1 MNASNRQTVAAR
13 GAGMAALW
21 RRWGGTIITV
31 VVVVALVAGLWH
43 LLSGTAATR
52 REAPTTAMLTL
63 PPPPPPPP
71 EPEKLPEPEQ
81 EKIAEVTEVAPTPA
95 ESTEK
100 PMDNQP
106 PSPAQ
111 DMGEAVTID
120 GDAQAGTDAFGIQAG
135 GGGGMTGS
143 GGAGG
148 LANSSYS
155 AYVTNFLQQTLLR
168 DPRTRHLAFSDVQ
181 IDLWLLSNGERTR
194 LRLVRGTGNARTD
207 EAVLA
212 VVRDVERF
220 KERPP
225 RSIRYPIRFSMD
237 GQRP

>member
-1 MNASNRQTVAAR
+1 VIAPNRQSSAAR
-13 GAGMAALW
+13 GAGMAGLW

-31 VVVVALVAGLWH
+31 AVVIALVAGLWH

-52 REAPTTAMLTL
+52 REAPTTTMLTL

-71 EPEKLPEPEQ
+71 EPEKTPEPEQ
-81 EKIAEVTEVAPTPA
+81 EKIAEVTEVQPTPV

-100 PMDNQP
+100 PVDDKA
-106 PSPAQ
+106 PSPSQ
-111 DMGEAVTID
+111 DMGEAVTIN

-143 GGAGG
+143 GGTGG

-155 AYVTNFLQQTLLR
+155 AYVTNVLQQALLR
-168 DPRTRHLAFSDVQ
+168 DPRTRQLAFDDIS
-181 IDLWLLSNGERTR
+181 IDLWLLSNGERAR
-194 LRLVRGTGNARTD
+194 VRLVRGTGNARTD

-212 VVRDVERF
+212 LFREFDRF
-220 KERPP
+220 EERPP
-225 RSIRYPIRFSMD
+225 RSLRYPMRISVNGR
-237 GQRP
+237 RP